1 MPEYSHEVPEWYTYA
16 RATSRPHGA
25 NSADKHQCLFW
36 WPGGQ
41 ALALRFIL
49 ISSAQENVLQ
59 LLCRGCTRIPATC
72 SGWRS
77 VTGSTLYRPMAV
89 CSTISGESTHQLH
102 TKISVDNLEIV
113 LKLISPNFSAFA
125 SDWKGSQNHVY
136 SIFEW
141 CKIVGGQ
148 VIAGNAQASVS
159 DRLQVTTREAD

>member
-1 MPEYSHEVPEWYTYA
+1 MRLNLLKSICA
-16 RATSRPHGA
+16 KFRRNISRSPVHRGIVTEG
-25 NSADKHQCLFW
+25 STHQCQST
-36 WPGGQ
+36 PMRSRNGTHMRARRAVRTGQ
-41 ALALRFIL
+41 ILQTSTNACSHGLALQFIL

-125 SDWKGSQNHVY
+125 SD
-136 SIFEW
+136 
-141 CKIVGGQ
+141 
-148 VIAGNAQASVS
+148 
-159 DRLQVTTREAD
+159 